1 MSRSKVSLDAKVALT
16 YHPALYTLAR
26 RMLTFVLTIVLLQP
40 LPQDPPPHAKC
51 KDKFLV
57 QSAFIS
63 PDEEMRT
70 LAEMVC
76 SSLRRG

>member
-1 MSRSKVSLDAKVALT
+1 M
-16 YHPALYTLAR
+16 
-26 RMLTFVLTIVLLQP
+26 LLQP
-40 LPQDPPPHAKC
+40 LNDEPPPHAKC

-70 LAEMVC
+70 LAEMV
-76 SSLRRG
+76 RRARRRCAMLILVVANGKDKQVRH